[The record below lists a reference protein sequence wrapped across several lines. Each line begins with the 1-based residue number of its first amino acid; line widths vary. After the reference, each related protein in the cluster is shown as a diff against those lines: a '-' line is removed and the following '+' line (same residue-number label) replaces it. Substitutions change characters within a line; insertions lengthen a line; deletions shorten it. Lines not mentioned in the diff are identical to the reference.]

1 MIFGNVAYLGS
12 LSRRSAVI
20 TAGSLILIVSKPP
33 SISRVTVK
41 PSPVFSNF
49 DANVAYTKMSQLR
62 LVAKVM
68 KHVANAHWNDSQS
81 PSILPT
87 NLISQFPPVKVFFLQ
102 LFQKRPF
109 GDKSHRSLHARCHS
123 CHKTNSVQVWKETQS
138 TDTSFIH
145 QLTPGT
151 FMLSPIPVLQLK
163 STNVIGTCN
172 W

>member
-49 DANVAYTKMSQLR
+49 DANVAYKKMSQLR

-87 NLISQFPPVKVFFLQ
+87 NLISQFPPPKF
-102 LFQKRPF
+102 
-109 GDKSHRSLHARCHS
+109 SSSS
-123 CHKTNSVQVWKETQS
+123 CSRKGPLGINHTDLYMPDAIPVTKPTVSKYERKLKALTLPSFTNKLLADNALVHLCSVQYQYYN
-138 TDTSFIH
+138 
-145 QLTPGT
+145 
-151 FMLSPIPVLQLK
+151 LSLPM
-163 STNVIGTCN
+163 
-172 W
+172 

>member
-62 LVAKVM
+62 LVAKVI

-87 NLISQFPPVKVFFLQ
+87 NLISQFPPQSFLPPAVPEKA
-102 LFQKRPF
+102 LW
-109 GDKSHRSLHARCHS
+109 G
-123 CHKTNSVQVWKETQS
+123 
-138 TDTSFIH
+138 
-145 QLTPGT
+145 
-151 FMLSPIPVLQLK
+151 
-163 STNVIGTCN
+163 
-172 W
+172 